1 MIKVLHIVGARP
13 QFIKLF
19 PLYLEMKERG
29 FNQKILH
36 TGQHFDKAMS
46 DIFFEEM
53 GIPKPDYNL
62 NIHSLSHGA
71 MTGRMIEHIE
81 KILLN
86 EDFDYVIVYGDTN
99 STLAG
104 SIAASKL
111 NIKII
116 HIEAGVRNYDN
127 TMPEEINRI
136 ITDKLSHML
145 FCPTDECIFNLDR
158 EGMFYGK
165 NVGDLMYDAVTLF
178 KDKIKNNQSDP
189 YVLVTCHRQENT
201 NKKSLTEIIKAL
213 NIISEDI
220 DIIFPVHP
228 RTKKVIDK
236 LNITLK
242 FKTCPP
248 VSYIQM
254 LQLINNSECIIT
266 DSGGVVREGYFLNKP
281 SLVLLENLV
290 WPEIPCLKCKPNK
303 DTILNTFK
311 KLKNSTFNFSE
322 NIFGNGNARK
332 QIVDIIQNEK

>member
-19 PLYLEMKERG
+19 PLHLEMKERG

-178 KDKIKNNQSDP
+178 KDKIKNN
-189 YVLVTCHRQENT
+189 R
-201 NKKSLTEIIKAL
+201 
-213 NIISEDI
+213 
-220 DIIFPVHP
+220 
-228 RTKKVIDK
+228 
-236 LNITLK
+236 
-242 FKTCPP
+242 
-248 VSYIQM
+248 
-254 LQLINNSECIIT
+254 
-266 DSGGVVREGYFLNKP
+266 
-281 SLVLLENLV
+281 
-290 WPEIPCLKCKPNK
+290 
-303 DTILNTFK
+303 
-311 KLKNSTFNFSE
+311 
-322 NIFGNGNARK
+322 
-332 QIVDIIQNEK
+332 